1 MVALVRCFFL
11 SCIVLCVEA
20 PAVCSSRGVRV
31 CAPACV
37 STANCHVNVVG
48 PNVCV
53 CVCGAQGAVKDE
65 LPQRI
70 LHSIWLLGIISDWQP
85 LLRKACNCG
94 CGWGAGQCMA
104 VVRLLGGW
112 VGGWVG
118 G

>member
-1 MVALVRCFFL
+1 VRLRAF
-11 SCIVLCVEA
+11 
-20 PAVCSSRGVRV
+20 PSRIGY
-31 CAPACV
+31 
-37 STANCHVNVVG
+37 VNVG

-94 CGWGAGQCMA
+94 CGWGAGLCVA

-112 VGGWVG
+112 VDRLVVVKGFLVLAGEGLCWWTLLLAGLWQKVW
-118 G
+118 